1 MQLNLQRLSTFTQ
14 FIKHKAI
21 PVQPSTGPEGRK
33 RLGLPWFIDN
43 RHKKVVRLSAPRTG
57 RLYPKEIFLVLI
69 SVTGWVDPRAT
80 VRPEGLCQWN
90 IPMGNRTGD
99 LPGCS
104 TVPQSTVQIE
114 WYSQSPD
121 FKSTPSFSTPHKR
134 KDCNKFRNNNPFHI
148 PFSSYRVLGIVRLFY
163 IILYTG
169 CFRRN
174 SKYFRRWQYGL
185 FRVNKFI

>member
-14 FIKHKAI
+14 FSKPKAI

-57 RLYPKEIFLVLI
+57 RHYPKEIFLVLI
-69 SVTGWVDPRAT
+69 SVTGWVNPRAI

-104 TVPQSTVQIE
+104 TVPQPTVQIE
-114 WYSQSPD
+114 WYSRSPD

-134 KDCNKFRNNNPFHI
+134 KDCVISYVITTPSTSLSVHTGYSA
-148 PFSSYRVLGIVRLFY
+148 SSDYSISFY
-163 IILYTG
+163 IQGVSGGTVNILG
-169 CFRRN
+169 GGSMDC
-174 SKYFRRWQYGL
+174 SE
-185 FRVNKFI
+185 